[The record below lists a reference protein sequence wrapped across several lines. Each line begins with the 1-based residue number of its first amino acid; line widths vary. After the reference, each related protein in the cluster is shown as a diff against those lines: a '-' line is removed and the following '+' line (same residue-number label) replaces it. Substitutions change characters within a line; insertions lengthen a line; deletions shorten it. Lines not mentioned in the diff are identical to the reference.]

1 MASAPPGVGGRSLGI
16 RILYMHA
23 VNAAAAAGRLQSSAM
38 RFGMQHERLE
48 GAATITVRRLALAA
62 SLFGA
67 LVRAAVSCSGGTLFW
82 WSIRVFS
89 LYQGVLL
96 LAAIS
101 ALWMLEDPPL
111 YPPNDVPLDEALSM
125 AGTLLCLAGL
135 FTPSNRQRIARVARG
150 FASRHLPA
158 LPESQ
163 WAGRA
168 CHASSM
174 P

>member
-1 MASAPPGVGGRSLGI
+1 
-16 RILYMHA
+16 
-23 VNAAAAAGRLQSSAM
+23 
-38 RFGMQHERLE
+38 MQHERLE

-101 ALWMLEDPPL
+101 ALWMLESLEDPPL

-150 FASRHLPA
+150 FASRHLPGA
-158 LPESQ
+158 LPVGRSGMPCVVDAMIEADAGNYGKPQAAELQPNGES
-163 WAGRA
+163 
-168 CHASSM
+168 
-174 P
+174 

>member
-1 MASAPPGVGGRSLGI
+1 MIVSYCWPPPPPAWPGGVVLCGPLTG
-16 RILYMHA
+16 H
-23 VNAAAAAGRLQSSAM
+23 
-38 RFGMQHERLE
+38 
-48 GAATITVRRLALAA
+48 T
-62 SLFGA
+62 
-67 LVRAAVSCSGGTLFW
+67 
-82 WSIRVFS
+82 
-89 LYQGVLL
+89 LL

-158 LPESQ
+158 LPVGRSGMPCVVDAMIEADAGNGKPQAAELQPSGES
-163 WAGRA
+163 
-168 CHASSM
+168 
-174 P
+174 